1 MAYWPIKI
9 TEYNMPKTEV
19 SVTINALIEKVFDAI
34 ADPEVIAQT
43 SAAKLVGTKG
53 KHGELGS
60 YADWEYL
67 KLRSRTTVSEVD
79 KPHKLVHTMTGAM
92 SGKWIWNL
100 EQEGQ
105 TVKVD
110 FCIEYTVP
118 GGILGK
124 IANKLFLKRINQ
136 KNGEKTMRGLKAY
149 CEK

>member
-1 MAYWPIKI
+1 
-9 TEYNMPKTEV
+9 MPKTEG
-19 SVTINALIEKVFDAI
+19 SVTINASIEKVFDAV
-34 ADPEVIAQT
+34 ADPEIIAQI
-43 SAAKLVGTKG
+43 SSGALIGTKG
-53 KHGELGS
+53 KNGELGS

-67 KLRSRTTVSEVD
+67 KLRSRTTVSEVN
-79 KPHKLVHTMTGAM
+79 KPHKLVQEMTGAM

-124 IANKLFLKRINQ
+124 IANKLFLGRINQ
-136 KNGEKTMRGLKAY
+136 KNGEKTMQGLKAY

>member
-1 MAYWPIKI
+1 
-9 TEYNMPKTEV
+9 MPKSEV
-19 SVTINALIEKVFDAI
+19 SVTINAPIEKVFDAV
-34 ADPEVIAQT
+34 ADPEIIAQI
-43 SAAKLVGTKG
+43 SSGALVGTKG

-67 KLRSRTTVSEVD
+67 KLRSRTTVSEVN
-79 KPHKLVHTMTGAM
+79 KPHKLVQEMTGAM
-92 SGKWIWNL
+92 PGKWIWSL

-124 IANKLFLKRINQ
+124 IANKLFLGRINQ
-136 KNGEKTMRGLKAY
+136 KNGEKTMQGLKAC

>member
-1 MAYWPIKI
+1 
-9 TEYNMPKTEV
+9 MPKTEV
-19 SVTINALIEKVFDAI
+19 SVIINAPIEKVFDAI
-34 ADPEVIAQT
+34 ADPEVIAQK

-79 KPHKLVHTMTGAM
+79 KPHKLVHTMTGGM
-92 SGKWIWNL
+92 PGKWIWSL
-100 EQEGQ
+100 EQENQ
-105 TVKVD
+105 AVKVD

-124 IANKLFLKRINQ
+124 IANKLFLARINQ
-136 KNGEKTMRGLKAY
+136 KNGEKSMQGLKAY

>member
-1 MAYWPIKI
+1 
-9 TEYNMPKTEV
+9 MPKTEG
-19 SVTINALIEKVFDAI
+19 SVTINAPVEKVFDAV
-34 ADPEVIAQT
+34 ADPEIIAQI
-43 SAAKLVGTKG
+43 SSGALIGTKG
-53 KHGELGS
+53 KNGELGS

-67 KLRSRTTVSEVD
+67 KLRSRTTVSEVN
-79 KPHKLVHTMTGAM
+79 KPHKLVQEMTGAM
-92 SGKWIWNL
+92 SGKWIWSL

-124 IANKLFLKRINQ
+124 IADKLFLARINQ
-136 KNGEKTMRGLKAY
+136 KNGEKTMQGLKAY